1 MGDGGNRGRSDHD
14 LERVVADQAHD
25 PANERFEEAGIVH
38 HPEEDDGEGQERCRR
53 RDAPDAVHR
62 EAADLAGKAAGDRGH
77 HGHERQG
84 DDDRRDAKENQ
95 PDERGDGGDA
105 QEGEHGSY
113 TRPRRRP
120 ISSVCCPSAGGG
132 SSGSTGTADSLTGFP
147 GTRTDA
153 APAGISTSM
162 FRAAS

>member
-1 MGDGGNRGRSDHD
+1 MAAIAAVPITTLSGSSPTRRD
-14 LERVVADQAHD
+14 D
-25 PANERFEEAGIVH
+25 PANERFEETGIVH

-53 RDAPDAVHR
+53 RHAPDAVHR

-105 QEGEHGSY
+105 QQGEHRQL
-113 TRPRRRP
+113 RPASASTDLVGVLSERRRRLERQHRHGRQLDGVP
-120 ISSVCCPSAGGG
+120 RHAHRRRAG
-132 SSGSTGTADSLTGFP
+132 
-147 GTRTDA
+147 R
-153 APAGISTSM
+153 
-162 FRAAS
+162 